1 MRAVKLR
8 CSVTG
13 GSQSKGAVRCGA
25 PSRENTEAENRV
37 VSIKNHK
44 QFDGRQR
51 VPVKREERKKEIFNM
66 PLCHPKYV
74 GKCILSSRSSVNLLK
89 NKCHKIMD

>member
-8 CSVTG
+8 CTVTG
-13 GSQSKGAVRCGA
+13 GSQSKWAVRCGA
-25 PSRENTEAENRV
+25 PSRKNTEAENSV

-51 VPVKREERKKEIFNM
+51 VPVKREDRKKEIFNM
-66 PLCHPKYV
+66 PLCHPKFI
-74 GKCILSSRSSVNLLK
+74 GKCIPSSRFSVNSK
-89 NKCHKIMD
+89 KKKIR